1 MNLIQS
7 ISKLWRLTLIVSII
21 LLPHFAGAQTAATVK
36 GKVTD
41 STGKAIEFASVQ
53 VKGTTKGTFTA
64 ADGSFSI
71 AAPADA
77 VLLVSSMGFVSREI
91 ALNGQASV
99 NVQLGSANRTLE
111 DVVVVGYMQQSRT
124 KTSAS
129 ISKLNAAELKNTS
142 NPNPVQAMQGKIA
155 GVSLPISSGQPGAG
169 ASNIIIRGG
178 TKLNVY
184 GSGQGTSGGT
194 VSSVDRGSNVLF
206 VIDGVFRNSMND
218 VNPDNI
224 ESIQVMKD
232 AASTAIYGARGAN
245 GVVVIKTK
253 SGKLGSKMNLSI
265 NHRITWETKA
275 RDYKYLNATD
285 YLRLARTTVQNT
297 DDLLKKD
304 NLLNNGGFSA
314 GTRVYTEKGQ
324 YGKNVNLTALYDNIV
339 AVEGQAYVDNLLANG
354 WMVMDDPINPGTK
367 LLYADN
373 NYQDLIWNTGLTN
386 NTNVAVNGGTEKAN
400 YNVSLGYTDQAG
412 IFIGTKY
419 KRYDVLGNFGFQA
432 SDNFKIDASVNYQNV
447 LPNYVE
453 NFTNELTR
461 GTRLTP
467 LIRIMKDDG
476 NPAVGELYSAR
487 NRLHTIKYDDVR
499 SSTERLVSRLAGDW
513 TITKGLHY
521 RPSISYLLQDYRYMF
536 MRKKT
541 PADEVQ
547 PSTQRQKNE
556 KTDNYRQLM
565 IDQVLQYD
573 FSLQNRHNFTV
584 LGGFNFT
591 KENNSRINIGSQ
603 RAANDYIYTIEEPPI
618 TSIDGIPVS
627 NATDFGTELI
637 EERSASFFGQVN
649 YDYDS
654 KYIVGATLRYDGFS
668 NFAPG
673 NKYAYFPSVSA
684 AWNIHREKF
693 WHVKPVSSLKL
704 RASWGVAGD
713 NSLLITDTYGG
724 YSTVNYGLGS
734 GIVRSN
740 LSNPDLKWEST
751 RSMDVAI
758 EAGFFENRI
767 NLTVDW
773 YNKLTRDRLASMPLP
788 SEAPFPTIVYNNGTL
803 QNSGWEVEIGGT
815 VLRKGDFTWT
825 TNFSFAYNKQL
836 IKELPGNGREK
847 NRQNG
852 APVWDPVQGREV
864 EAGGYAE
871 GERPFGLWAYKV
883 EGVFATNEEADKWN
897 QTHKD
902 MMSSPEG
909 QKVGKRAGDFIFAD
923 LNEDGLI
930 DTRDLVFMG
939 YRTPDKIGGWQ
950 NSFSYKGISLRVS
963 MDYAMGHMISNG
975 ALARSLGQGRAF
987 NEGAPEQAMGP
998 DIWQKPGD
1006 AGKKYARF
1014 SFADYDF
1021 GQRNYLR
1028 NTPLGV
1034 NNSYSSDVSAM
1045 IEKGDFLAI
1054 REITLS
1060 YDLPAAWM
1068 RRIGSSGMN
1077 VFASVFNVGYL
1088 TKYTGINPE
1097 NYTGFDAIGYPR
1109 PRQFS
1114 LGATLRF

>member
-7 ISKLWRLTLIVSII
+7 ISTLWRLSLIVSII
-21 LLPHFAGAQTAATVK
+21 LLPHLAGAQSAVT

-41 STGKAIEFASVQ
+41 STGRAIEFASVQ

-71 AAPADA
+71 AAPGNAI
-77 VLLVSSMGFVSREI
+77 LVISNMGFISREVPV
-91 ALNGQASV
+91 NGQSSL
-99 NVQLGSANRTLE
+99 NVQLQTNNRTLE

-129 ISKLNAAELKNTS
+129 ISKLNPAELKNTS

-155 GVSLPISSGQPGAG
+155 GVSIPISSGQPGAG

-184 GSGQGTSGGT
+184 GTGLGTSGGNL
-194 VSSVDRGSNVLF
+194 SSVSGGSNVLF
-206 VIDGVFRNSMND
+206 VIDGIFRNSMND

-232 AASTAIYGARGAN
+232 AASTAIYGAQGAN

-253 SGKLGSKMNLSI
+253 SGKFGSKMNLSI
-265 NHRITWETKA
+265 NHRTTWETKA

-285 YLRLARTTVQNT
+285 YLRLARTTVQSTSDRIDKN
-297 DDLLKKD
+297 

-314 GTRVYTEKGQ
+314 GTRVYTAKGQ

-339 AVEGQAYVDNLLANG
+339 AVEGQAYVDDLLSKG
-354 WMVMDDPINPGTK
+354 WMVMDDPINPGTR

-373 NYQDLIWNTGLTN
+373 QYQDLIWNTGLTN
-386 NTNVAVNGGTEKAN
+386 NTNVSVDGGSEKAN

-412 IFIGTKY
+412 TFVGTNY

-432 SDNFKIDASVNYQNV
+432 ADNFRIDASVNYQNV

-499 SSTERLVSRLAGDW
+499 SNTERLISRLAGDW
-513 TITKGLHY
+513 TIIKGLHF
-521 RPSISYLLQDYRYMF
+521 RPSVSYLLQDYRYMF

-541 PADEVQ
+541 PEDEIQ

-556 KTDNYRQLM
+556 RTDNFRQVM

-573 FSLQNRHNFTV
+573 FSLQNRHNFTI

-591 KENNSRINIGSQ
+591 KKNNSRINIGSQ
-603 RAANDYIYTIEEPPI
+603 RAANDYIYTIEELPVISIGNVP
-618 TSIDGIPVS
+618 TSNV
-627 NATDFGTELI
+627 TDFGTELV

-693 WHVKPVSSLKL
+693 WHIKPVSSLKL
-704 RASWGVAGD
+704 RASWGGSGD
-713 NSLLITDTYGG
+713 SNLGITDTYGG

-740 LSNPDLKWEST
+740 LSNPNLKWET
-751 RSMDVAI
+751 TTTTDIAI
-758 EAGFFENRI
+758 EAGFLENRI
-767 NLTVDW
+767 NVTVDW
-773 YNKLTRDRLASMPLP
+773 YNKLTKDQLASMPLP
-788 SEAPFPTIVYNNGTL
+788 SEAPFPSIIYNNGVL
-803 QNSGWEVEIGGT
+803 QNTGWEVEIGGT
-815 VLRKGDFTWT
+815 VLRKGDFTWN
-825 TNFSFAYNKQL
+825 TNFSFSYNKQR
-836 IKELPGNGREK
+836 IKELPGNGRDK
-847 NRQNG
+847 NRQG
-852 APVWDPVQGREV
+852 GDRVWDPAQGKEIEV
-864 EAGGYAE
+864 GGYAE

-883 EGVFATNEEADKWN
+883 EGVFSTDEEAQKWN
-897 QTHKD
+897 QTHRD
-902 MMSSPEG
+902 LLSSPQG
-909 QKVGKRAGDFIFAD
+909 QLVGKRAGDFIFAD
-923 LNEDGLI
+923 LNSDGVI
-930 DTRDLVFMG
+930 DTKDQVFMG

-950 NSFSYKGISLRVS
+950 NSFSYKGINLRVS
-963 MDYAMGHMISNG
+963 LDYATGHMISNG

-987 NEGAPEQAMGP
+987 NEGAPEQALGA

-1006 AGKKYARF
+1006 VGKKYARF

-1028 NTPLGV
+1028 NTSLGV

-1045 IEKGDFLAI
+1045 IEKGDFLAL

-1060 YDLPAAWM
+1060 YDLPKAWM
-1068 RRIGSSGMN
+1068 QKIRSTSMN
-1077 VFASVFNVGYL
+1077 VFFSVFNIGYL

-1097 NYTGFDAIGYPR
+1097 TYTGFDAIAYPR

-1114 LGATLRF
+1114 LGGTLRF

>member
-7 ISKLWRLTLIVSII
+7 ITSFWRLLLVASII
-21 LLPHFAGAQTAATVK
+21 LLPQLAGAQTTIT

-41 STGKAIEFASVQ
+41 STGRAIEFASVQ
-53 VKGTTKGTFTA
+53 IKGTTKGAFTA

-71 AAPADA
+71 AAPSNA
-77 VLLVSSMGFVSREI
+77 VLLVSSMGFVAKEVPV
-91 ALNGQASV
+91 NGQSV
-99 NVQLGSANRTLE
+99 INVQLRPDSRTLE
-111 DVVVVGYMQQSRT
+111 DVVVVGYMQQSRA
-124 KTSAS
+124 KASAS
-129 ISKLNAAELKNTS
+129 ISKLNSAELKNTS

-184 GSGQGTSGGT
+184 GSGQGSSGGA

-253 SGKLGSKMNLSI
+253 TGKLGKMNLAI
-265 NHRITWETKA
+265 NHRVTWETKA

-285 YLRLARTTVQNT
+285 YLRLARTTVQAT
-297 DDLLKKD
+297 DDRIDKN

-314 GTRVYTEKGQ
+314 GTRVYTAKGQ

-339 AVEGQAYVDNLLANG
+339 AIEGQAYVDNLLAKG

-373 NYQDLIWNTGLTN
+373 QYQDLIWNTGLTN
-386 NTNVAVNGGTEKAN
+386 NTNISVDGGSEKAN
-400 YNVSLGYTDQAG
+400 YNMALGYTDQAG
-412 IFIGTKY
+412 IFVGTRY
-419 KRYDVLGNFGFQA
+419 KRYDALGNFGFQA
-432 SDNFKIDASVNYQNV
+432 AENFKIDASINYQHT

-487 NRLHTIKYDDVR
+487 NRLHTIKYDDAR
-499 SSTERLVSRLAGDW
+499 SSTERLVSRVAGDW
-513 TITKGLHY
+513 TIIPGLHF

-536 MRKKT
+536 MRKQT
-541 PADEVQ
+541 PQDEIQ
-547 PSTQRQKNE
+547 PSQQRE
-556 KTDNYRQLM
+556 KSEYTDAYRQMM
-565 IDQVLQYD
+565 IDQILQYD
-573 FSLQNRHNFTV
+573 FSIQNKHNFSL

-591 KENNSRINIGSQ
+591 RETNSRVSIGSQ
-603 RAANDYIYTIEEPPI
+603 RASNDYIYTIGEPPMVTI
-618 TSIDGIPVS
+618 NGVATSNV
-627 NATDFGTELI
+627 TDFKTELL
-637 EERSASFFGQVN
+637 EERSASFFGQVS

-654 KYIVGATLRYDGFS
+654 KYILGATLRYDGFS

-673 NKYAYFPSVSA
+673 NKYAFFPSVSA

-693 WHVKPVSSLKL
+693 WNVKPVSSLKL
-704 RASWGVAGD
+704 RASWGGAGD

-724 YSTVNYGLGS
+724 YSIVNYALTS
-734 GIVRSN
+734 GIARSN
-740 LSNPDLKWEST
+740 LSNPTLQWEST
-751 RSMDVAI
+751 TAMDVAI
-758 EAGFFENRI
+758 DAGLFGNRV
-767 NLTVDW
+767 NVTVDW
-773 YNKLTRDRLASMPLP
+773 YNKLTKNRLSSMPLP
-788 SEAPFPTIVYNNGTL
+788 SEAPFPSIVYNNGVL
-803 QNSGWEVEIGGT
+803 QNTGWEVEIGGT
-815 VLRKGDFTWT
+815 VLRKGDFTWN
-825 TNFSFAYNKQL
+825 TNFSFAYNKQM
-836 IKELPGNGREK
+836 IKELPGNDRAK
-847 NRQNG
+847 NRQG
-852 APVWDPVQGREV
+852 GDRVWDPAQGKEIEV
-864 EAGGYAE
+864 GGYAE

-883 EGVFATNEEADKWN
+883 EGVFATDEEAAKWN
-897 QTHKD
+897 QAHKD
-902 MMSSPEG
+902 LLSSPQG
-909 QKVGKRAGDFIFAD
+909 QLVGKRAGDFIFAD
-923 LNEDGLI
+923 LNSDGVI
-930 DTRDLVFMG
+930 DTKDQVFMG
-939 YRTPDKIGGWQ
+939 YRTPNKIGGWQ
-950 NSFSYKGISLRVS
+950 NSFSYKGVSLRVNL
-963 MDYAMGHMISNG
+963 DYAMGHMISNG

-987 NEGAPEQAMGP
+987 NEGAPEQALGP
-998 DIWQKPGD
+998 DIWQQPGD

-1028 NTPLGV
+1028 GSSLGV

-1060 YDLPAAWM
+1060 YDLPSAWM
-1068 RRIGSSGMN
+1068 KRIKSTGMN
-1077 VFASVFNVGYL
+1077 VFASVFNAGYL
-1088 TKYTGINPE
+1088 TKYSGINPE
-1097 NYTGFDAIGYPR
+1097 TYTGFDAIGYPR